1 MERSLEIIL
10 PENINLANINLK
22 KMFLTLKRTFGEALK
37 NFFRNGFMSFAAL
50 GIMTFSL
57 YLVGLLIFL
66 SLAGNLIF
74 KNLEG
79 KADISVYFKS
89 DVEEKAILEAKNEI
103 EKNSQVLSATYISKD
118 EALTNF
124 KAENAN
130 EPIILESLEE
140 IGENPLLA
148 SLTIQAKDPNQFPV
162 IYEAINQSTFAENLS
177 RINYEKN
184 KDLINKITASVS
196 TAKKVGL
203 TLGIIFCFIS
213 ILIIFNA
220 IRLTI
225 YNQKQEIEIMRL
237 VGASNAYIRLPYI
250 FEGVFYALGGTILAL
265 LFSILTIKLGN
276 SYFSEKILG
285 QSLFSFFWHN
295 SLAIFSF
302 QLLLGIILGVFSS
315 LIAIRKYLKI

>member
-1 MERSLEIIL
+1 ML
-10 PENINLANINLK
+10 
-22 KMFLTLKRTFGEALK
+22 LTLKRTFGEALK
-37 NFFRNGFMSFAAL
+37 NFFRNGLMSFAAL

-57 YLVGLLIFL
+57 YLVGMLIFL
-66 SLAGNLIF
+66 SLAGSLIF
-74 KNLEG
+74 KNLEE
-79 KADISVYFKS
+79 KADISVYFKP
-89 DVEEKAILEAKNEI
+89 DVTEEAILEAKNEI
-103 EKNSQVLSATYISKD
+103 EKNDQVLSATYISKD
-118 EALTNF
+118 EALINF

-148 SLTIQAKDPNQFPV
+148 SLTIQAKNPTQFPS
-162 IYEAINQSTFAENLS
+162 IYEAISQFAWSDNLS

-184 KDLINKITASVS
+184 KDLIDKITTSVN

-203 TLGIIFCFIS
+203 TLGIVFCFIS

-225 YNQKQEIEIMRL
+225 YSQKQEIEIMRL

-250 FEGVFYALGGTILAL
+250 FEGIFYALGGTILAL
-265 LFSILTIKLGN
+265 LFAILTIKLAN
-276 SYFSEKILG
+276 PYFSDKILG
-285 QSLFSFFWHN
+285 QDLSIFFWQN
-295 SLAIFSF
+295 LLIISSA
-302 QLLLGIILGVFSS
+302 QLILGIILGIFSS

>member
-1 MERSLEIIL
+1 
-10 PENINLANINLK
+10 
-22 KMFLTLKRTFGEALK
+22 MFLTLKRTFGEAVK
-37 NFFRNGFMSFAAL
+37 NFFRNGLMSFAAL

-79 KADISVYFKS
+79 KTDISVYFKS
-89 DVEEKAILEAKNEI
+89 DVEEKTILETKNEI
-103 EKNSQVLSATYISKD
+103 EKNDLVLSATYISKD
-118 EALTNF
+118 EALINF

-148 SLTIQAKDPNQFPV
+148 SLTIRAKDPNQFSA
-162 IYEAINQSTFAENLS
+162 IYTAINESTWSENLS

-184 KDLINKITASVS
+184 KDLINKINASVD

-203 TLGIIFCFIS
+203 TLGIIFCFIT
-213 ILIIFNA
+213 ILIIFNS

-225 YNQKQEIEIMRL
+225 YSQKQEVEIMRL

-250 FEGVFYALGGTILAL
+250 FEGIFYAFIGTILAL
-265 LFSILTIKLGN
+265 IFAVLTIKLA
-276 SYFSEKILG
+276 SPYFSAKILG
-285 QSLFSFFWHN
+285 QNLSNFFWQN
-295 SLAIFSF
+295 LLIISSIQLA
-302 QLLLGIILGVFSS
+302 LGIILGVFSS
-315 LIAIRKYLKI
+315 LIAVRKYLKI

>member
-1 MERSLEIIL
+1 
-10 PENINLANINLK
+10 
-22 KMFLTLKRTFGEALK
+22 MFLTLKRTFKEALK
-37 NFFRNGFMSFAAL
+37 NFFRNGLMNLAAL

-66 SLAGNLIF
+66 SLAGNFIF
-74 KNLEG
+74 KSLEG
-79 KADISVYFKS
+79 KADISIYFKP
-89 DVEEKAILEAKNEI
+89 DVEEELILGVKSEI

-118 EALTNF
+118 QALVAF
-124 KAENAN
+124 KTENSN

-148 SLTIQAKDPNQFPV
+148 SLTIQANDPAQFPA
-162 IYEAINQSTFAENLS
+162 IYETISQSAWSENLS

-184 KDLINKITASVS
+184 KELVSRITTSVN
-196 TAKKVGL
+196 TAEKVGL

-237 VGASNAYIRLPYI
+237 VGASNTYIRLPYI
-250 FEGVFYALGGTILAL
+250 FEGIFFALAGTILAL
-265 LFSILTIKLGN
+265 LLAILTIKLA
-276 SYFSEKILG
+276 SPYFSEKILE
-285 QSLFSFFWHN
+285 QSLSNFFWKN
-295 SLAIFSF
+295 LLAISSL
-302 QLLLGIILGVFSS
+302 QLLLGVILGVVSS

>member
-1 MERSLEIIL
+1 
-10 PENINLANINLK
+10 
-22 KMFLTLKRTFGEALK
+22 MFLTLKRTFIEALK
-37 NFFRNGFMSFAAL
+37 NFFRNGLMSFAAL

-57 YLVGLLIFL
+57 YLVGMLIFL

-74 KNLEG
+74 KNLEE
-79 KADISVYFKS
+79 KADISVYFKP
-89 DVEEKAILEAKNEI
+89 DVAETAILEAKSDI
-103 EKNSQVLSATYISKD
+103 EKNNLVLSAAYISKD
-118 EALTNF
+118 EALVNF

-148 SLTIQAKDPNQFPV
+148 SLTIQAKDPNQFPA
-162 IYEAINQSTFAENLS
+162 IYEAISQSTFADNLS

-184 KDLINKITASVS
+184 KDLIDKITTSVN

-250 FEGVFYALGGTILAL
+250 FEGIFYALGGTILAL
-265 LFSILTIKLGN
+265 LFAILTIKLAN
-276 SYFSEKILG
+276 PYFSPKILG
-285 QSLFSFFWHN
+285 QNLSSFFWQN
-295 SLAIFSF
+295 LLVISSA
-302 QLLLGIILGVFSS
+302 QLILGIILGVFSS

>member
-1 MERSLEIIL
+1 
-10 PENINLANINLK
+10 
-22 KMFLTLKRTFGEALK
+22 MFLTLKRTFAEALK
-37 NFFRNGFMSFAAL
+37 NFFRNGLMSFAAL

-74 KNLEG
+74 KNLEE
-79 KADISVYFKS
+79 KADISIYFKP
-89 DVEEKAILEAKNEI
+89 DVTEKTILEAKNEI
-103 EKNSQVLSATYISKD
+103 EKNTLVLSAIYISKD
-118 EALTNF
+118 EALVNF

-148 SLTIQAKDPNQFPV
+148 SLTIQAKDSNQFPA
-162 IYEAINQSTFAENLS
+162 IYEAINQSAFKENLS

-184 KDLINKITASVS
+184 KELIDKITASVN

-203 TLGIIFCFIS
+203 ILGLIFCTIS

-220 IRLTI
+220 VRLTI

-250 FEGVFYALGGTILAL
+250 FEGIFYALGGTILAL
-265 LFSILTIKLGN
+265 LFAILTIKIAD
-276 SYFSEKILG
+276 SHFSEKILN
-285 QSLFSFFWHN
+285 QSLNSFFWQN
-295 SLAIFSF
+295 LLNIIYF
-302 QLLLGIILGVFSS
+302 QLILGILLGVFSS

>member
-1 MERSLEIIL
+1 
-10 PENINLANINLK
+10 
-22 KMFLTLKRTFGEALK
+22 MFLTLKRTFGEALK
-37 NFFRNGFMSFAAL
+37 NFFRNGLMSFAAL

-74 KNLEG
+74 KNLEA
-79 KADISVYFKS
+79 KADISIYFKP
-89 DVEEKAILEAKNEI
+89 DVTEKMILEAKNEI
-103 EKNSQVLSATYISKD
+103 EKNNLVLSAIYISKD
-118 EALTNF
+118 EALVNF

-148 SLTIQAKDPNQFPV
+148 SLTIQAKDPNQFPA
-162 IYEAINQSTFAENLS
+162 IYEAINQSAFKENLS

-184 KDLINKITASVS
+184 KELIDKITASVA

-203 TLGIIFCFIS
+203 ILGIIFCCIS

-220 IRLTI
+220 VRLTI

-250 FEGVFYALGGTILAL
+250 FEGIFYALGGTILAL
-265 LFSILTIKLGN
+265 LFAILTVKLTN
-276 SYFSEKILG
+276 PYFSEKILD
-285 QSLFSFFWHN
+285 QSLNSFFWQN
-295 SLAIFSF
+295 LLNISSI
-302 QLLLGIILGVFSS
+302 QLLLGTVLGVFSS

>member
-1 MERSLEIIL
+1 
-10 PENINLANINLK
+10 
-22 KMFLTLKRTFGEALK
+22 MFLTLKRTFVQALK
-37 NFFRNGFMSFAAL
+37 NFFRNGLMSLAAL

-57 YLVGLLIFL
+57 YLVGLLIFI

-74 KNLEG
+74 KNLEA
-79 KADISVYFKS
+79 KADISVYFKP
-89 DVEEKAILEAKNEI
+89 DVAEEAILEAKNEI
-103 EKNSQVLSATYISKD
+103 EKNNLVLSSTYISRD
-118 EALTNF
+118 QALAIF

-148 SLTIQAKDPNQFPV
+148 SLTIRAKDPNQFPA
-162 IYEAINQSTFAENLS
+162 IYEALNQSAFKENLS

-184 KDLINKITASVS
+184 KDLIDKITASIK

-203 TLGIIFCFIS
+203 ILGIIFCGIS

-220 IRLTI
+220 VRLTI

-237 VGASNAYIRLPYI
+237 VGASNTYIRLPYI
-250 FEGVFYALGGTILAL
+250 FEGIFYALGGTILAL
-265 LFSILTIKLGN
+265 LFTILTIKLAHP
-276 SYFSEKILG
+276 YFSDKILG
-285 QSLFSFFWHN
+285 QSLNSFFWQN
-295 SLAIFSF
+295 LLAISSA

>member
-1 MERSLEIIL
+1 
-10 PENINLANINLK
+10 
-22 KMFLTLKRTFGEALK
+22 MFLTLKRTLGEALK
-37 NFFRNGFMSFAAL
+37 NFFRNGLMSFAAL

-57 YLVGLLIFL
+57 YLIGMLIFL

-74 KNLEG
+74 KSLEE
-79 KADISVYFKS
+79 KADISVYFKP
-89 DVEEKAILEAKNEI
+89 DIKEEVILEAKNEI
-103 EKNSQVLSATYISKD
+103 EKNNQVLSATYISKD
-118 EALTNF
+118 EALVNF

-148 SLTIQAKDPNQFPV
+148 SLTIQAKNPAQFPS
-162 IYEAINQSTFAENLS
+162 IYEAISQSAWSENLS

-184 KDLINKITASVS
+184 KELIDKITASVS

-237 VGASNAYIRLPYI
+237 VGASNAYIRWPYI
-250 FEGVFYALGGTILAL
+250 FEGIFYALAGTILAL
-265 LFSILTIKLGN
+265 LFAILTIKLAN
-276 SYFSEKILG
+276 PYFSPKILG
-285 QSLFSFFWHN
+285 QSLSGFFWQN
-295 SLAIFSF
+295 SLNIFSL

>member
-1 MERSLEIIL
+1 ML
-10 PENINLANINLK
+10 
-22 KMFLTLKRTFGEALK
+22 LTLKRTFGEALK
-37 NFFRNGFMSFAAL
+37 NFFRNGLMSFAAL

-57 YLVGLLIFL
+57 YLVGMLIFL
-66 SLAGNLIF
+66 SLAGSLIF
-74 KNLEG
+74 KNLEE
-79 KADISVYFKS
+79 KADISVYFKP
-89 DVEEKAILEAKNEI
+89 DVTEEAILEAKNEI
-103 EKNSQVLSATYISKD
+103 EKNDQVLSATYISKD
-118 EALTNF
+118 EALINF

-148 SLTIQAKDPNQFPV
+148 SLTIQAKNPTQFPS
-162 IYEAINQSTFAENLS
+162 IYEAISQFAWSDNLS

-184 KDLINKITASVS
+184 KDLIDKITTSVN

-250 FEGVFYALGGTILAL
+250 FEGIFYALGGTILAL
-265 LFSILTIKLGN
+265 LFAILTIKLAN
-276 SYFSEKILG
+276 PYFSDKILG
-285 QSLFSFFWHN
+285 QDLSIFFWQN
-295 SLAIFSF
+295 LLIISSA
-302 QLLLGIILGVFSS
+302 QLILGIILGIFSS